1 MPTKTAIKRPI
12 TTIMVMLVFILA
24 GLVSLSALKL
34 DLMPSINIPIA
45 AVSTTYVGAGPEE
58 IESLV
63 TKPVEEALGT
73 VSNVDTI
80 TSTSSANSSMVIVQF
95 VDGTDVD
102 MAAIDLREKI
112 DLVKSSLPEGANDP
126 MVIKMDPSMLSSIMV
141 GVHGDMDLS
150 KLTTEIEDH
159 VINRLERIDGVASVS
174 MTGSV
179 DQEVQVVLKPEKM
192 QGYNVTVQQISGMLQ
207 AENLNLP
214 TGSIAQGDAKL
225 QLRSVGQFESVDE
238 IRDLPITTSTGAL
251 IHLRDVA
258 DVKEVEKEEDSYALI
273 DGQKSII
280 LTIQKQSNANLVDI
294 SEKIVEELDKIEA
307 DDPELNVTMLTNTAD
322 YITTSVSNVLSTA
335 VQAALMA
342 MVVLFLFCAM
352 ESPL

>member
-102 MAAIDLREKI
+102 MAAIDLW
-112 DLVKSSLPEGANDP
+112 A
-126 MVIKMDPSMLSSIMV
+126 SMGIW
-141 GVHGDMDLS
+141 
-150 KLTTEIEDH
+150 
-159 VINRLERIDGVASVS
+159 
-174 MTGSV
+174 
-179 DQEVQVVLKPEKM
+179 
-192 QGYNVTVQQISGMLQ
+192 ISP
-207 AENLNLP
+207 N
-214 TGSIAQGDAKL
+214 
-225 QLRSVGQFESVDE
+225 
-238 IRDLPITTSTGAL
+238 
-251 IHLRDVA
+251 
-258 DVKEVEKEEDSYALI
+258 
-273 DGQKSII
+273 
-280 LTIQKQSNANLVDI
+280 
-294 SEKIVEELDKIEA
+294 
-307 DDPELNVTMLTNTAD
+307 
-322 YITTSVSNVLSTA
+322 
-335 VQAALMA
+335 
-342 MVVLFLFCAM
+342 
-352 ESPL
+352 